1 MTQMNGKAVAIYVR
15 VNGTGPTNNKKAIND
30 QLTSVRSFVEAGG
43 GNVCREYAE
52 SAVGA
57 SDEVRP
63 AYQQMLEDA
72 RNGHF
77 EIVAIYNLSRLFRD
91 PKVLQQSISDLK
103 QRGVDVI
110 SMTTATSGLI
120 FGLFGDANCRT

>member
-1 MTQMNGKAVAIYVR
+1 MNGKAVAIYVR
-15 VNGTGPTNNKKAIND
+15 VNGTGPTNNEKAIND

-43 GNVCREYAE
+43 GNVCKEYVE
-52 SAVGA
+52 VAVGT
-57 SDEVRP
+57 SDESRP

-72 RNGHF
+72 HNGHF

-91 PKVLQQSISDLK
+91 RKVLQQSISDLE
-103 QRGVDVI
+103 QRGVEVI